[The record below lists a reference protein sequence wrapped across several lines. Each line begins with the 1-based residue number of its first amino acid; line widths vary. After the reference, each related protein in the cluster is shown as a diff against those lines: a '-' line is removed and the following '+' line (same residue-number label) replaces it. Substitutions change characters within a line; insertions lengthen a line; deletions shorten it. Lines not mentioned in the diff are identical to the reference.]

1 MNRETKLQIFQH
13 YPEVYEAFKAE
24 EGKKKMERE
33 FWEKEF
39 WEKYF
44 RTYIVEDQR
53 PLEDGIAYRISLDTR
68 YELICKIQKEDR
80 FDTPYPMLHFSL
92 SETPKNPPSQLYI
105 SVDDC
110 SNAPADRHAN
120 TYEPQINDGTPTFPM
135 YRRRIPRTALRP
147 NHHQTQ

>member
-13 YPEVYEAFKAE
+13 YPEVYEAYKAE

-53 PLEDGIAYRISLDTR
+53 PLEDGTSVRTDVDTR
-68 YELICKIQKEDR
+68 HEFICKIQKENR
-80 FDTPYPMLHFSL
+80 LDTTYRTFAFFFLRNAQKSAYPTLHL
-92 SETPKNPPSQLYI
+92 S
-105 SVDDC
+105 
-110 SNAPADRHAN
+110 R
-120 TYEPQINDGTPTFPM
+120 
-135 YRRRIPRTALRP
+135 
-147 NHHQTQ
+147 